1 MDNKKTGVLVID
13 DNEVVRNLAKML
25 LTNNGFNV
33 LAAEGGREAI
43 ELLKLFDPHVILL
56 DVMMPDM
63 DGHEVCRK
71 LKTIDKTKDIPII
84 MVTSKADTID
94 KIKGLEIGAA
104 DYITKPFNHAELLA
118 RVTTQVKM
126 KNICD
131 ELQEKNIILEE
142 LVKKDG
148 LTNLYNHRYFHER
161 LNDEFVRAKRYNL
174 PLCCVILDIDYFKR
188 VNDQYGH
195 QFGDLVLKS
204 MSEIIIENIR
214 DADICA
220 RYGGEEFGIII
231 PHTTIEET
239 GSMMERIREN
249 IEKHKFEIVDKSIS
263 ITISIGIAGMR
274 QSGASTHRELV
285 KYADEALYNAKFN
298 GRNRV
303 EIYNKD

>member
-13 DNEVVRNLAKML
+13 DNEVVRNLAKKL
-25 LTNNGFNV
+25 LTNNSFNV

-63 DGHEVCRK
+63 DGYEVCRK

-84 MVTSKADTID
+84 MVTSKTDTLD
-94 KIKGLEIGAA
+94 KIKGFEIGAA
-104 DYITKPFNHAELLA
+104 DYITKPFNPAELLA
-118 RVTTQVKM
+118 RVNSQVKM
-126 KNICD
+126 KNVCD

-161 LNDEFVRAKRYNL
+161 LNDEFVRSKRYNL
-174 PLCCVILDIDYFKR
+174 PLCCVIIDIDYFKR

-204 MSEIIIENIR
+204 MSEIITNNIR
-214 DADICA
+214 DVDICA

-231 PHTTIEET
+231 PQTTLEET
-239 GSMMERIREN
+239 DSMMERIREN
-249 IEKHKFEIVDKSIS
+249 IEKHKFEIADNTIN

-303 EIYNKD
+303 EIYNKG